1 MQEILNQYFDLTIMG
16 DHFGEVLEAFWIN
29 VQLFLVAG
37 ALSLVWG
44 LILALLRQLPGRGA
58 MPIRFLTISY
68 IDVFRAIPLLMIILL
83 ISGSLPYLEFLPKAV
98 RLPQWFGQSDAFWFG
113 VMALTITY
121 GAYMAEVYR
130 AGIEAVPGGQME
142 AARSLGMSHGQAMR
156 FVIVPQAVRK
166 VIPPLLNDFIALM
179 KDTSLVFAIGG
190 AEVVDAGFDVQSDLF
205 NGSALTLGAIFYII
219 VTIPLA
225 RLVDVL
231 IRRQQEKTQR
241 GGAPAGGAGDVAG
254 VEGPGLPPTAG
265 TGGGVGV

>member
-1 MQEILNQYFDLTIMG
+1 MQEILNQYFDFTIMG

-29 VQLFLVAG
+29 IQLFLVAG

-83 ISGSLPYLEFLPKAV
+83 ISGSLPYLEFLPKEL
-98 RLPQWFGQSDAFWFG
+98 RLPQWFGQTDAFWYG

-142 AARSLGMSHGQAMR
+142 AARSLGMSHRQAMR
-156 FVIVPQAVRK
+156 HVIVPQAVRK
-166 VIPPLLNDFIALM
+166 IPAPMLNEGIALM
-179 KDTSLVFAIGG
+179 KDTTLVSILALN
-190 AEVVDAGFDVQSDLF
+190 EVVQIGRNIQSATF
-205 NGSALTLGAIFYII
+205 NSSALLLGSLMFLVII
-219 VTIPLA
+219 LPLA
-225 RLVDVL
+225 RLVDKL
-231 IRRQQEKTQR
+231 IAKNQR
-241 GGAPAGGAGDVAG
+241 FTRAGAGGR
-254 VEGPGLPPTAG
+254 
-265 TGGGVGV
+265 